1 MPNRYTFNTTLDGYI
16 NVAEPAGK
24 YNNMCFSFQI
34 PPDVLEEVE
43 TDYESLMDWAKSK
56 VPNPN
61 RVTINARK
69 WDEDGTVKYS
79 FGGDTNRPD
88 IVFIDT
94 EGQILDKATRAS
106 IRKGTKVRLICDQK
120 PYTKPSLGTTIK
132 VLGVQVVE
140 LVAGSVADSGEMTTD
155 DVISMFNTTPVTG
168 FKASS
173 PSPRAVEPEKAE
185 EVYDF

>member
-16 NVAEPAGK
+16 NAGEPGGK
-24 YNNMCFSFQI
+24 FNKMSFSFQI

-43 TDYESLMDWAKSK
+43 ADYEALIEWAKSK

-61 RVTINARK
+61 RVTINRRL
-69 WDEDGTVKYS
+69 WDEDGTVKYG
-79 FGGDTNRPD
+79 FGGESNRPD

-94 EGQILDKATRAS
+94 EGQILDKATRSS
-106 IRKGTKVRLICDQK
+106 IRRGTKVRIICDQK
-120 PYTKPSLGTTIK
+120 PYTKPNLGTTLK
-132 VLGVQVVE
+132 VLGVQVIE

-155 DVISMFNTTPVTG
+155 DVISMFSSTPVTG

-173 PSPRAVEPEKAE
+173 PSPRAVESEKPE